1 MQARLRPEVA
11 RVTTNIYTDITK
23 LKTPTASE
31 PILFET
37 YKPKTI
43 PILLINSEVSV
54 KIIPLIKNIFV
65 FFKISPFNKYVLYK
79 QICTLFNLNT

>member
-1 MQARLRPEVA
+1 MQVQARLSPEVA
-11 RVTTNIYTDITK
+11 IVTTKIYTDITK
-23 LKTPTASE
+23 LKVPTASD

-37 YKPKTI
+37 YKPKII

-65 FFKISPFNKYVLYK
+65 LLKISPFNKYVLQK
-79 QICTLFNLNT
+79 